1 MDLTELRTQI
11 DEVDSQIVSLFQKRM
26 ELVDGV
32 AAYKREHHVPVLASG
47 REEQVLDR
55 VAQLAGPKLAG
66 ASRVLFTTLMDLSKS
81 SQYSQNLPADSKLV
95 SCGRGPKRNLSFP
108 RKPRWDARGHGAYS
122 SIAARRMFAQPDLRF
137 YPHFGD
143 VFDAVESG
151 EIEYGVLPI
160 ENSSAGSVSAV
171 YDLMKKTQ
179 LLHCRGAKASH

>member
-32 AAYKREHHVPVLASG
+32 AAYKREHHVPVLATG

-81 SQYSQNLPADSKLV
+81 SQYSQNLPDDSKLV
-95 SCGRGPKRNLSFP
+95 SLRE
-108 RKPRWDARGHGAYS
+108 GAKEE
-122 SIAARRMFAQPDLRF
+122 F
-137 YPHFGD
+137 
-143 VFDAVESG
+143 
-151 EIEYGVLPI
+151 VLPQK
-160 ENSSAGSVSAV
+160 AKVGCQGVMGFK
-171 YDLMKKTQ
+171 LF
-179 LLHCRGAKASH
+179 GAIR